1 MQAVEAFLPAHD
13 EFHFLGFER
22 GLDLVLELG
31 HGRGIDAAAERAQR
45 RGQVKVGHD
54 VHRLRVFE
62 LGRGSE
68 LVDAFG
74 ERGDHGL
81 PALAFGGGH
90 PRVLEAAGIDAD
102 DGQEFLQRF
111 EAAAG
116 VVVAF
121 RIVAVTRVTAGHE
134 HPVGAGKQGFQR
146 EQGIDA
152 ARTGDADDT
161 QVRRL
166 GETSDP
172 GSIGAAIGAPVAEE
186 AYDPEFF
193 ACQHRH
199 RASTSARIWL
209 SVKWESWMAPC
220 GQVAVQRPQP

>member
-1 MQAVEAFLPAHD
+1 MQAVEAPLPAHD
-13 EFHFLGFER
+13 EFDFAGFEGR
-22 GLDLVLELG
+22 LDLAFQLV
-31 HGRGIDAAAERAQR
+31 HRGGVDAAAERTQR
-45 RGQVKVGHD
+45 RGKLEVGHD
-54 VHRLRVFE
+54 VEGLGLFE

-68 LVDAFG
+68 LVNAFG

-90 PRVLEAAGIDAD
+90 PRVLEAPGIDAD

-121 RIVAVTRVTAGHE
+121 RVVAVTRVTAGHE
-134 HPVGAGKQGFQR
+134 HPVRAGKQGFQR
-146 EQGIDA
+146 EEGIDA

-166 GETSDP
+166 SETSDP
-172 GSIGAAIGAPVAEE
+172 RGVGAAIGAPVAEE

-193 ACQHRH
+193 ACQNRH

-209 SVKWESWMAPC
+209 SVK
-220 GQVAVQRPQP
+220 